1 MSAAERLKQFT
12 ARINRLMDERD
23 TLTSDIGDVYQEVK
37 SAGFSGP
44 ALRKVIAAM
53 RMDESKRNEIEAMV
67 EMYRAAVGLAR
78 PEAVEMLESGKTI
91 RETNRATGVA
101 LGTLHR
107 RSKTVLKAK
116 TEHPERTA
124 AHDGAAPQG
133 EPDRAKPAS
142 PDPIA
147 KSEAGASTRKGE
159 VVASNGGALSP
170 VSDTPITEP
179 PAGGPPQPDLPKAV
193 AAPPSAIPAG
203 APDDSDWERRDGAAT
218 FELGMRLKGGK
229 EPMPEGLETP
239 AFLKRGTPEND
250 KAMGK
255 AS

>member
-1 MSAAERLKQFT
+1 MSATERLKQFT

-107 RSKTVLKAK
+107 RSKTVQKSK

-142 PDPIA
+142 PDPMPPSSA
-147 KSEAGASTRKGE
+147 AAAPVASPLPLADAGA
-159 VVASNGGALSP
+159 P
-170 VSDTPITEP
+170 P
-179 PAGGPPQPDLPKAV
+179 PAALDT
-193 AAPPSAIPAG
+193 
-203 APDDSDWERRDGAAT
+203 PDDSDWERRDGAAT
-218 FELGMRLKGGK
+218 FELAMRLKGGK
-229 EPMPEGLETP
+229 EPMPEGLEPP
-239 AFLKRGTPEND
+239 AFLKRGTAESD

-255 AS
+255 A